1 MLDDAGLMH
10 HFNIGFGDRT
20 SSMKALPFTAITET
34 GDKFDIS
41 FPLHTETGN
50 AVKVHNLVSSVLRA
64 IEGDI
69 KLLDGMDNGDVLQAV
84 AMALAVRSRMI
95 HAPTSV
101 TSKITLDLV
110 NNALEAAA
118 NAAHDSTPGGTA

>member
-1 MLDDAGLMH
+1 
-10 HFNIGFGDRT
+10 
-20 SSMKALPFTAITET
+20 MKALPFTAITET
-34 GDKFDIS
+34 GDKFEIS
-41 FPLHTETGN
+41 FPLHIETGN
-50 AVKVHNLVSSVLRA
+50 AVKVHNLASSVLRA

-110 NNALEAAA
+110 KNALEAAA

>member
-1 MLDDAGLMH
+1 VLDDAELMH
-10 HFNIGFGDRT
+10 HFTIAPEDRA
-20 SSMKALPFTAITET
+20 SSMKALPFTATTET
-34 GDKFDIS
+34 GDKFEIS
-41 FPLHTETGN
+41 FPLHIETGD

-64 IEGDI
+64 IESDI
-69 KLLDGMDNGDVLQAV
+69 KLQDGMDNGDVLQAV

-110 NNALEAAA
+110 TNALEATA
-118 NAAHDSTPGGTA
+118 NAAHERAPAGTA

>member
-1 MLDDAGLMH
+1 
-10 HFNIGFGDRT
+10 
-20 SSMKALPFTAITET
+20 MKALPFTAITET

-110 NNALEAAA
+110 NNALEAVA